1 MRNMFYTVTVASAE
15 PIDGCDKIH
24 YIGFEENGYKVIAS
38 KEIKIGDVVAYGEV
52 DSIFPESDKRFEFL
66 KARCYKESLNGYLIK
81 AMKMRGL
88 RSFGIVFTFN
98 ELGIKPVKAGTDLTD
113 KFNIGK
119 YEPAEDASPK
129 MQKTKGLKG
138 LLFKFKITR
147 PLAYKIFGVHKIKGE
162 FPTHIISKSD
172 EDNIQN
178 HKEWFDKYKN
188 EPCYIS
194 AKIEGCSVV
203 VVAERNGKKIAYKVF
218 GRNTIAQNCHFI
230 FFEKLDMEKK
240 LKNYLKNHK
249 NEKSIAIQGEYC
261 SPTVQKGPY
270 KNGTNFYVYKINVS
284 GKTVDLDTMKEFC
297 NDFGLKTVPIIAEPY
312 EGFGTIWNSVEEMQE
327 YTEHLWFKP
336 GEDIQVFEDKK
347 SDMKGNYSRHEGI
360 VVCSINKGNWSFK
373 VKSQEYQIDGI
384 GKIKSF

>member
-129 MQKTKGLKG
+129 MQKAKGLKG

-194 AKIEGCSVV
+194 AKIEGCVSEDTIVIT
-203 VVAERNGKKIAYKVF
+203 ENGEKTIKEIYDTQYNGKVLSYNEQKEALEMKEIISASKKPTDK
-218 GRNTIAQNCHFI
+218 NTIWY
-230 FFEKLDMEKK
+230 ELETDEGTK
-240 LKNYLKNHK
+240 LKITGNDKLYLPKLK
-249 NEKSIAIQGEYC
+249 CYR
-261 SPTVQKGPY
+261 
-270 KNGTNFYVYKINVS
+270 
-284 GKTVDLDTMKEFC
+284 TVDDIFKM
-297 NDFGLKTVPIIAEPY
+297 
-312 EGFGTIWNSVEEMQE
+312 EELPE
-327 YTEHLWFKP
+327 ILL
-336 GEDIQVFEDKK
+336 
-347 SDMKGNYSRHEGI
+347 N
-360 VVCSINKGNWSFK
+360 
-373 VKSQEYQIDGI
+373 
-384 GKIKSF
+384 